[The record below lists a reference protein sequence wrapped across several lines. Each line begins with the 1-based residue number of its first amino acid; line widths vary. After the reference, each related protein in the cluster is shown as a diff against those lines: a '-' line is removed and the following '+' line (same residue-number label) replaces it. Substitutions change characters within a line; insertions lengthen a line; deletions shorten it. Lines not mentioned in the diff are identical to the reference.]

1 MRRIVTPVLHIRK
14 ASPQYSKLMSQRT
27 FDMPETAPFGP
38 EQKAALKAL
47 LPTLST
53 GQTAWLSGYLA
64 GLGAGA
70 AAPEPGGAVIES
82 APGSAKSLTI
92 LYGSESGNA
101 EACADQAATAAEG
114 AGFKPAILDMGDAK
128 PEDFGRGEPLLV
140 IVSTWGEGDPPENAV
155 DFHATMMNEGA
166 PRMDGTPFSVFAL
179 GDTSYADF
187 CECGKQFDH
196 RLEALG
202 AIRVLDRV
210 DADVDF
216 EEPFAAWL
224 KAVIPAMTKATGASR
239 ADTAV
244 AVAESRTAAEMQPPV
259 SYGKKNPF
267 PAPVKSLIN
276 LNGRGSAKRT
286 CHLELSLE
294 GSGMSYEPGDVLGVI
309 PVNCPETVGDFLR
322 QAGYSGEESVEED
335 GATRPLRAVL
345 ADRFD
350 VTALSA
356 SLMKKYAPLA
366 KNSKLDAFLEAD
378 NKPAL
383 KAWIEGREI
392 RDLFLEFPPE
402 SVLAVDA
409 LLKILRKM
417 PPRLYSIAS
426 SLRAHPGE
434 VHLTVGA
441 VTYTAHGLERKGV
454 CSTYLCNRIGKGDTV
469 HVYTHHNKNFF
480 LPENGDTPIIMV
492 GPGTGIAPFRAF
504 IEERKALGATGR
516 NWLFFGDQHFNS
528 DFLYQTEWQGHLKSG
543 LLTRM
548 DVAFSRDTDH
558 KIYVQH
564 RMLEKARDLYA
575 WMKEGA
581 FFYVCGDATRM
592 AGDVH
597 DALISIYASEGGLSR
612 EAAETEVKELQKS
625 KRYQRD
631 VY

>member
-1 MRRIVTPVLHIRK
+1 
-14 ASPQYSKLMSQRT
+14 MSQQT
-27 FDMPETAPFGP
+27 FDMPDTAPFSP
-38 EQKAALKAL
+38 EQKTSLRAL

-53 GQTAWLSGYLA
+53 DQTAWLSGYLA
-64 GLGAGA
+64 GLGAGTA
-70 AAPEPGGAVIES
+70 TVKSVQAVPEATSKAVK
-82 APGSAKSLTI
+82 PLTI
-92 LYGSESGNA
+92 LFGSESGNA
-101 EACADQAATAAEG
+101 EACAEQAAAAASE
-114 AGFKPAILDMGDAK
+114 AGLKPEILDMGEAK
-128 PEDFGRGEPLLV
+128 PEDLGKNDQLLV

-155 DFHATMMNEGA
+155 DFHSAIMGEGA
-166 PRMDGTPFSVFAL
+166 PRLEKTRFSVFAL

-187 CECGKQFDH
+187 CECGKQFDQ

-202 AIRVLDRV
+202 ATRLLNRV
-210 DADVDF
+210 DSDVDY

-224 KAVIPAMTKATGASR
+224 KEVISAMTKPSANGRSNVA
-239 ADTAV
+239 AAV
-244 AVAESRTAAEMQPPV
+244 AKSQPATETPPTV
-259 SYGKKNPF
+259 TYGKKNPF

-276 LNGRGSAKRT
+276 LNGRGSAKQT

-294 GSGMSYEPGDVLGVI
+294 GSGMDYEPGDVVGVI
-309 PVNCPETVGDFLR
+309 PVNCPETVDDFLQ
-322 QAGYSGEESVEED
+322 QAGFSGKEKVEEET
-335 GATRPLRAVL
+335 GARPLREVL

-366 KNSKLDAFLEAD
+366 KNAKLDAFLEPD
-378 NKPAL
+378 NKASL
-383 KAWIEGREI
+383 KAWLEGREI

-402 SVLAVDA
+402 SALKVEE

-441 VTYTAHGLERKGV
+441 VTYTSHGLQRKGV
-454 CSTYLCNRIGKGDTV
+454 CSTYLCNRIGKTDTV

-480 LPENGDTPIIMV
+480 LPENNDTPIIMV

-504 IEERKALGATGR
+504 VEERKILGAKGR
-516 NWLFFGDQHFNS
+516 NWLFFGDQHFNT
-528 DFLYQTEWQGHLKSG
+528 DFLYQTEWQGYLKSG

-548 DVAFSRDTDH
+548 DVAFSRDTDE
-558 KIYVQH
+558 KVYVQH
-564 RMLEKARDLYA
+564 RMLEKAKDLYA

-581 FFYVCGDATRM
+581 FFYVCGDASRM

-597 DALISIYASEGGLSR
+597 EALISIYAKEGGLSR